1 MLSVDT
7 TTIHFLLFSYIRKTI
22 FLLSFFLHFC
32 WKQPPPPLNSILLGK
47 LTKWNTVFLIV
58 GVQNQLE
65 LSVYFVPFTQVP
77 YHCNDYILSTLAT

>member
-7 TTIHFLLFSYIRKTI
+7 TTMHFSLFSYIKKQFI
-22 FLLSFFLHFC
+22 YCISFHTFVGNSL
-32 WKQPPPPLNSILLGK
+32 PPPLNSILLGK
-47 LTKWNTVFLIV
+47 LTKWNTIFLIV

-77 YHCNDYILSTLAT
+77 YHSNDYILSTLAT